1 MMQFKF
7 LEGIAIADVAFEAY
21 GKSLEEAFSNAALAM
36 FEVETNTKKVKPKIK
51 KKVKVEGEDL
61 QALLFDWLSELLF
74 LRGIKRMF
82 FSKFNVKIKKLN
94 GRHKLD
100 AEVYGEKVDRKRHE
114 LRVEVKAI
122 SYQMMQV
129 IDKPKNCKVRVI
141 LDV

>member
-1 MMQFKF
+1 MQFKF

-114 LRVEVKAI
+114 LRVEVKAV
-122 SYQMMQV
+122 SYSQMDV
-129 IDKPKNCKVRVI
+129 TKKDEKWTLRAI